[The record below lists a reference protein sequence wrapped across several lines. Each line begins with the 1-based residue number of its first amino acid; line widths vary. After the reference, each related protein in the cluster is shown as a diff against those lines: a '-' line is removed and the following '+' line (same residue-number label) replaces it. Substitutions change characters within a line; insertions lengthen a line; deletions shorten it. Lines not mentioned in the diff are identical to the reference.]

1 MKRALLLIALTSV
14 VMTLSAQEP
23 VTDTLKQSKAQNIE
37 VIKQQKDS
45 PHFFD
50 RNVFKKGTPKFVQ
63 KLRTWFDA
71 FAIGD
76 QDTNYVALPE
86 KRIILKTTFYG
97 QNLDVRARFF
107 IPSENEAAVPSL
119 RYPTNLDYNVYSGAN
134 LRLALGAS
142 YRGLGGSLS
151 MALSNRFAYSLALS
165 SFGSTVGGEI
175 TYQTFKNV
183 DSEIIPLYNGHKYG
197 NNIVTEDDDVS
208 VKYLNLNGYYC
219 LNNKKFNYSAAYSGA
234 AIQKKSVGTFLLGVS
249 YSYMEIESKNG
260 LLKSLYANDVNIYSH
275 QASIGFGYAYNLVLL
290 KSHLVLHASAMPQ
303 LTWNIKNR
311 ISKLSSEDFKNMYQ
325 AYTGN
330 EISDE
335 ELAYYQQ
342 YWINP
347 TNDKIDDYNGK
358 HNFAPTGVVRG
369 AATYTTGDFIFTLKG
384 YYCFYMTSTND
395 DFGMASNTYGFDF
408 ILGYRL

>member
-1 MKRALLLIALTSV
+1 MKRIFLLIVMTSV
-14 VMTLSAQEP
+14 IVTIHAQEP
-23 VTDTLKQSKAQNIE
+23 VNDTIRVTETRNAE
-37 VIKQQKDS
+37 TTRQQEKS

-50 RNVFKKGTPKFVQ
+50 RKIFKKGTPEFIKKV
-63 KLRTWFDA
+63 RTWFDV
-71 FAIGD
+71 FALGD

-97 QNLDVRARFF
+97 QNLDAKARFF
-107 IPSENEAAVPSL
+107 IPSENADVTTL
-119 RYPTNLDYNVYSGAN
+119 RYPTNLDYNVKSGTN

-183 DSEIIPLYNGHKYG
+183 DSEIIPLYNGKKYG
-197 NNIVTEDDDVS
+197 NNIVTENDDVL

-219 LNNKKFNYSAAYSGA
+219 FNNKKFNYSAAYSGA
-234 AIQKKSVGTFLLGVS
+234 AIQKKSVGTFLIGVS
-249 YSYMEIESKNG
+249 YSYLEIGSENG
-260 LLKSLYANDVNIYSH
+260 LLKSVYANKVNIYSH
-275 QASIGFGYAYNLVLL
+275 QASVGFGYAYNLVLL

-311 ISKLSSEDFKNMYQ
+311 ISKLSGDDFKNMYY
-325 AYTGN
+325 AYTGQ
-330 EISDE
+330 EMSAE
-335 ELAYYQQ
+335 ELQYYQEH
-342 YWINP
+342 WIDP
-347 TNDKIDDYNGK
+347 TNAKIDDYNGK
-358 HNFAPTGVVRG
+358 HDFAPTGVIRG

-384 YYCFYMTSTND
+384 YYMLYATSNDD